1 MEYLLIAFVVTL
13 TSIGQVL
20 QKLGADRGLKNAKS
34 ASQFFYALFQW
45 EIILAVF
52 CLATAIVVWLVVLYM
67 MDVSKA
73 FPFISLGFIVVLLFA
88 RFYLK
93 ENIPWTRWL
102 GVAFIVAGI
111 SLLAQT

>member
-1 MEYLLIAFVVTL
+1 MEYVLILFVVTL

-34 ASQFFYALFQW
+34 VPQLFYALFQW
-45 EIILAVF
+45 EIILAVI
-52 CLATAIVVWLVVLYM
+52 CLAAAILVWLVVLYL

-73 FPFISLGFIVVLLFA
+73 FPFISLGFIVVLLSA

-93 ENIPWTRWL
+93 EFIPWYRWL
-102 GVAFIVAGI
+102 GVIFIVAGI
-111 SLLAQT
+111 ILLAQT